1 MKTSKIS
8 LISIISL
15 TLVLN
20 PMVTIAATSE
30 RGTELQQE
38 SPKTSNTE
46 EKATSTENENPLE
59 EEKENEGVKSEKN
72 SLKAGQTQTFND
84 WFPDDKLAVEV
95 ATAFNMQATD
105 TISDDELATL
115 TSLDCSR
122 GQITDMTG
130 LEYLTGLTSLNCS
143 INSLTELDVS
153 KNTQLVSLNCAS
165 NQLANIDLSQNTQL
179 VSLNCASTQLT
190 SIDLSQNTQLTT
202 LDCSTNKLS
211 TLDLSALLELVDLKC
226 NDNTLTE
233 LNVSEN
239 TKLEKLNCES
249 NKQIAALDLA
259 ALEQLTDLD
268 ISSNKLTKLDL
279 SQNRQLVKIDCSGNS
294 ITQITGSD
302 SLPNLL
308 TIYCDNNKLTELDVT
323 GSVLLTTLSCSNNK
337 KIAELDVTPFTHLS
351 RLHCDSNSISNLDVT
366 QNTELTYLS
375 CNGNQL
381 SELDLS
387 TLSEL
392 TSLKCMWN
400 NLTELDV
407 THNKKLKYIQCDGNP
422 LTELDV
428 SQNTELISIY
438 IQSTDAL
445 IKLDLSHNLKLTDL
459 AVTNSPLSELDL
471 SNNTKLKML
480 HCPNNH
486 IQDFSSVNDA
496 TRVRATNQTIEMPK
510 QIITDNKITVTVSP
524 NLLDKFGEPMNVTPG
539 KGGVYDQATNTIT
552 LENLTEQEGVVSY
565 DFVSANGEITG
576 SVATPYEAPAPVK
589 GEDVTVHYISDKGDI
604 IAIEDVLTGDVGEE
618 YTSSPKI
625 IAGYTLKTAPTNATG
640 EFTAD
645 PQSVT
650 YIYTKDIE
658 VAQPVTVNYVDTT
671 GATIAKS
678 ETFNGNVGDTY
689 NSVAKDIDGY
699 TLTTMPANASG
710 TLTKDAQT
718 VMYVYKLN
726 PITAGQVTVNYLDN
740 AGNKIA
746 DSVVLTGNMG
756 DSYTLTPKTIDGYT
770 LSTSPTTENGLF
782 MPAAQTFDY
791 VYTKNMD
798 TENSTIEVRYVDE
811 ANNQVSS
818 PTELTGKVDD
828 NYQASPKEI
837 AGYSLKITPANEKGT
852 FTTKKQKVIY
862 VYTKNTNAVPP
873 TPKAP
878 TNPIQIIPKN
888 NESTNEED
896 NPVSLP
902 KTGDSTPWQ
911 PVFAGMVISASAWML
926 WRKRK

>member
-1 MKTSKIS
+1 MIT
-8 LISIISL
+8 
-15 TLVLN
+15 
-20 PMVTIAATSE
+20 MAATSE
-30 RGTELQQE
+30 RDTELQQE

-46 EKATSTENENPLE
+46 EKATSTENEKPLE

-84 WFPDDKLAVEV
+84 WFPDDKLALEV
-95 ATAFNMQATD
+95 ATAFNMQPTD

-153 KNTQLVSLNCAS
+153 KNTQLISLNCAS
-165 NQLANIDLSQNTQL
+165 NQLTNIN
-179 VSLNCASTQLT
+179 
-190 SIDLSQNTQLTT
+190 LSQNTQLTT
-202 LDCSTNKLS
+202 LDCSTNKLM
-211 TLDLSALLELVDLKC
+211 
-226 NDNTLTE
+226 E

-249 NKQIAALDLA
+249 NKEIAALDLTV
-259 ALEQLTDLD
+259 LEQLTDLE

-279 SQNRQLVKIDCSGNS
+279 SQNKQLVNIDCSSNS

-308 TIYCDNNKLTELDVT
+308 TIYCYNNKLTELDVT

-351 RLHCDSNSISNLDVT
+351 RLYCDSNSISNLDVT
-366 QNTELTYLS
+366 QNTELTH
-375 CNGNQL
+375 
-381 SELDLS
+381 
-387 TLSEL
+387 
-392 TSLKCMWN
+392 LKCSN
-400 NLTELDV
+400 NPLGELDV
-407 THNKKLKYIQCDGNP
+407 THNTKLIYLICISNDLKELDLSKLVELTTLECHINEIAELDLTNNKKLNSIICDSNP

-428 SQNTELISIY
+428 TQNTELTNIY
-438 IQSTDAL
+438 CQSTNVT
-445 IKLDLSHNLKLTDL
+445 KLDLSHNLKLTYL
-459 AVTNSPLSELDL
+459 TINNSQLSELDL
-471 SNNTKLKML
+471 SNNTKLKTL
-480 HCPNNH
+480 SCFKNH

-496 TRVRATNQTIEMPK
+496 TRVDAEKQTIEMPK

-552 LENLTEQEGVVSY
+552 WENLTEQEGEVSY

-589 GEDVTVHYISDKGDI
+589 GEDVTVHYLSDKEDI
-604 IAIEDVLTGDVGEE
+604 IATEDVLTGDIGEE
-618 YTSSPKI
+618 YTSSPKT
-625 IAGYTLKTAPTNATG
+625 IAGYTLKTTPTNATG

-650 YIYTKDIE
+650 YVYTKDIE

-689 NSVAKDIDGY
+689 NTAAKDIDGY

-710 TLTKDAQT
+710 TLTKNAQT

-746 DSVVLTGNMG
+746 DSEVLTGNMG

-791 VYTKNMD
+791 IYTKNMD

-811 ANNQVSS
+811 ANNPISS

-837 AGYSLKITPANEKGT
+837 AGYSLKTTPANEKGT
-852 FTTKKQKVIY
+852 FTAKKQKVIY
-862 VYTKNTNAVPP
+862 VYTKNTNAVTP

-878 TNPIQIIPKN
+878 TKPIQIIPKN
-888 NESTNEED
+888 SQSTNEVE
-896 NPVSLP
+896 NPVNLP

>member
-1 MKTSKIS
+1 
-8 LISIISL
+8 
-15 TLVLN
+15 
-20 PMVTIAATSE
+20 MVTIAATSE

-165 NQLANIDLSQNTQL
+165 
-179 VSLNCASTQLT
+179 TQLT

-249 NKQIAALDLA
+249 NKEIAALDLT

-279 SQNRQLVKIDCSGNS
+279 SQNKQLVNIDCSSNS
-294 ITQITGSD
+294 ITQIIGSE

-308 TIYCDNNKLTELDVT
+308 TIDCDNNKLTELDVT
-323 GSVLLTTLSCSNNK
+323 GSTLLTTLECSRNK
-337 KIAELDVTPFTHLS
+337 KITELNVTPFTHLT
-351 RLHCDSNSISNLDVT
+351 RLNCDSNSISNLDVT
-366 QNTELTYLS
+366 QNTELTYLICS
-375 CNGNQL
+375 SNPLGELDVTHNTKLIYLTCISNDL
-381 SELDLS
+381 KELDLS
-387 TLSEL
+387 TLVEL
-392 TSLKCMWN
+392 TTLECRIN
-400 NLTELDV
+400 EIAELNL
-407 THNKKLKYIQCDGNP
+407 THNKKLNSIICDSNP

-428 SQNTELISIY
+428 TQNTELTRILC
-438 IQSTDAL
+438 QSTDVT
-445 IKLDLSHNLKLTDL
+445 KLDLSHNLKLTDL

-552 LENLTEQEGVVSY
+552 WENLTEQEGVVSY

-650 YIYTKDIE
+650 YVYTKDIE

-746 DSVVLTGNMG
+746 DSEVLTGNMG

-852 FTTKKQKVIY
+852 FTAKKQKVIY
-862 VYTKNTNAVPP
+862 VYTKNTNAVTP

-888 NESTNEED
+888 SESTNEED
-896 NPVSLP
+896 NPVNLP

>member
-1 MKTSKIS
+1 MIT
-8 LISIISL
+8 
-15 TLVLN
+15 
-20 PMVTIAATSE
+20 MAATSE
-30 RGTELQQE
+30 RDTELQQE

-46 EKATSTENENPLE
+46 EKATSTENEKPLE

-84 WFPDDKLAVEV
+84 WFPDDKLALEV
-95 ATAFNMQATD
+95 ATAFNMQPTD

-153 KNTQLVSLNCAS
+153 KNTQLISLNCAS
-165 NQLANIDLSQNTQL
+165 NQLTNIN
-179 VSLNCASTQLT
+179 
-190 SIDLSQNTQLTT
+190 LSQNTQLTT
-202 LDCSTNKLS
+202 LDCSTNKLM
-211 TLDLSALLELVDLKC
+211 
-226 NDNTLTE
+226 E

-249 NKQIAALDLA
+249 NKEIAALDLTV
-259 ALEQLTDLD
+259 LEQLTDLE

-279 SQNRQLVKIDCSGNS
+279 SQNKQLVNIDCSSNS

-308 TIYCDNNKLTELDVT
+308 TIYCYNNKLTELDVT

-351 RLHCDSNSISNLDVT
+351 RLYCDSNSISNLDVT
-366 QNTELTYLS
+366 QNTELTH
-375 CNGNQL
+375 
-381 SELDLS
+381 
-387 TLSEL
+387 
-392 TSLKCMWN
+392 LKCSN
-400 NLTELDV
+400 NPLGELDV
-407 THNKKLKYIQCDGNP
+407 THNTKLIYLICISNDLKELDLSKLVELTTLECHINEIAELDLTNNKKLNSIICDSNP

-428 SQNTELISIY
+428 TQNTELTNIY
-438 IQSTDAL
+438 CQSTNVT
-445 IKLDLSHNLKLTDL
+445 KLDLSHNLKLTYL
-459 AVTNSPLSELDL
+459 TINNSQLSELDL
-471 SNNTKLKML
+471 SNNTKLKTL
-480 HCPNNH
+480 SCFKNH

-496 TRVRATNQTIEMPK
+496 TRVDAEKQTIEMPK

-552 LENLTEQEGVVSY
+552 WENLTEQEGEVSY

-589 GEDVTVHYISDKGDI
+589 GEDVTVHYLSDKEDI
-604 IAIEDVLTGDVGEE
+604 IATEDVLTGDIGEE
-618 YTSSPKI
+618 YTSSPKT
-625 IAGYTLKTAPTNATG
+625 IAGYTLKTTPTNATG

-650 YIYTKDIE
+650 YVYTKDIE

-689 NSVAKDIDGY
+689 NTAAKDIDGY

-710 TLTKDAQT
+710 TLTKNAQT

-746 DSVVLTGNMG
+746 DSEVLTGNMG

-791 VYTKNMD
+791 IYTKNMD

-811 ANNQVSS
+811 ANNPISS

-852 FTTKKQKVIY
+852 FTAKKQKVIY
-862 VYTKNTNAVPP
+862 VYTKNTNAVTP

-888 NESTNEED
+888 SQSTNEVE
-896 NPVSLP
+896 NPVNLP

>member
-1 MKTSKIS
+1 MKTSKIFLS
-8 LISIISL
+8 SIVSI

-20 PMVTIAATSE
+20 PMITMAATSE
-30 RGTELQQE
+30 RDTELQQE

-46 EKATSTENENPLE
+46 EKATSTENEKPLE

-84 WFPDDKLAVEV
+84 WFPDDKLALEV
-95 ATAFNMQATD
+95 ATAFNMQPTD

-153 KNTQLVSLNCAS
+153 KNTQLISLNCAS
-165 NQLANIDLSQNTQL
+165 NQLTNIN
-179 VSLNCASTQLT
+179 
-190 SIDLSQNTQLTT
+190 LSQNTQLTT
-202 LDCSTNKLS
+202 LDCSTNKLM
-211 TLDLSALLELVDLKC
+211 
-226 NDNTLTE
+226 E

-249 NKQIAALDLA
+249 NKEIAALDLTV
-259 ALEQLTDLD
+259 LEQLTDLE

-279 SQNRQLVKIDCSGNS
+279 SQNKQLVNIDCSSNS

-308 TIYCDNNKLTELDVT
+308 TIYCYNNKLTELDVT

-351 RLHCDSNSISNLDVT
+351 RLYCDSNSISNLDVT
-366 QNTELTYLS
+366 QNTELTH
-375 CNGNQL
+375 
-381 SELDLS
+381 
-387 TLSEL
+387 
-392 TSLKCMWN
+392 LKCSN
-400 NLTELDV
+400 NPLGELDV
-407 THNKKLKYIQCDGNP
+407 THNTKLIYLICISNDLKELDLSKLVELTTLECHINEIAELDLTNNKKLNSIICDSNP

-428 SQNTELISIY
+428 TQNTELTNIY
-438 IQSTDAL
+438 CQSTNVT
-445 IKLDLSHNLKLTDL
+445 KLDLSHNLKLTYL
-459 AVTNSPLSELDL
+459 TINNSQLSELDL
-471 SNNTKLKML
+471 SNNTKLKTL
-480 HCPNNH
+480 SCFKNH

-496 TRVRATNQTIEMPK
+496 TRVDAEKQTIEMPK

-552 LENLTEQEGVVSY
+552 WENLTEQEGEVSY

-589 GEDVTVHYISDKGDI
+589 GEDVTVHYLSDKEDI
-604 IAIEDVLTGDVGEE
+604 IATEDVLTGDIGEE
-618 YTSSPKI
+618 YTSSPKT
-625 IAGYTLKTAPTNATG
+625 IAGYTLKTTPTNATG

-650 YIYTKDIE
+650 YVYTKDIE

-689 NSVAKDIDGY
+689 NTAAKDIDGY

-710 TLTKDAQT
+710 TLTKNAQT

-746 DSVVLTGNMG
+746 DSEVLTGNMG

-791 VYTKNMD
+791 IYTKNMD

-811 ANNQVSS
+811 ANNPISS

-837 AGYSLKITPANEKGT
+837 AGYSLKTTPANEKGT
-852 FTTKKQKVIY
+852 FTAKKQKVIY
-862 VYTKNTNAVPP
+862 VYTKNTNAVTP

-878 TNPIQIIPKN
+878 TKPIQIIPKN
-888 NESTNEED
+888 SQSTNEVE
-896 NPVSLP
+896 NPVNLP

>member
-1 MKTSKIS
+1 MIT
-8 LISIISL
+8 
-15 TLVLN
+15 
-20 PMVTIAATSE
+20 MAATSE
-30 RGTELQQE
+30 RDTELQQE

-46 EKATSTENENPLE
+46 EKATSTENEKPLE

-84 WFPDDKLAVEV
+84 WFPDAKLALEI

-153 KNTQLVSLNCAS
+153 KNTQL
-165 NQLANIDLSQNTQL
+165 I
-179 VSLNCASTQLT
+179 SLNCASTQLT

-202 LDCSTNKLS
+202 LDCSTNKL
-211 TLDLSALLELVDLKC
+211 
-226 NDNTLTE
+226 TE

-249 NKQIAALDLA
+249 NKQIAALDLT

-279 SQNRQLVKIDCSGNS
+279 SQNKQLVNIDCSSNS

-302 SLPNLL
+302 SLPNML
-308 TIYCDNNKLTELDVT
+308 TIYCYNNKLTELDVT

-351 RLHCDSNSISNLDVT
+351 RLYCVSNSISNLDVT
-366 QNTELTYLS
+366 QNTELTHLECS
-375 CNGNQL
+375 
-381 SELDLS
+381 
-387 TLSEL
+387 
-392 TSLKCMWN
+392 N
-400 NLTELDV
+400 NPLGELDV
-407 THNKKLKYIQCDGNP
+407 THNTKLIYLICISNDLKELDLSKLVELTTLECRINEIAELDLTNNKKLNSIICDSNP

-428 SQNTELISIY
+428 TQNTELTNIY
-438 IQSTDAL
+438 CQSTNVT
-445 IKLDLSHNLKLTDL
+445 KLDLSHNLKLTYL
-459 AVTNSPLSELDL
+459 TINNSQLSELDL
-471 SNNTKLKML
+471 SNNTKLKTL
-480 HCPNNH
+480 SCFKNH

-496 TRVRATNQTIEMPK
+496 TRVDAEKQTIEMPK

-552 LENLTEQEGVVSY
+552 WENLTEQEGEVSY

-589 GEDVTVHYISDKGDI
+589 GEDVTVHYLSDKEDI
-604 IAIEDVLTGDVGEE
+604 IATEDVLTGDIGEE
-618 YTSSPKI
+618 YTSSPKT
-625 IAGYTLKTAPTNATG
+625 IAGYTLKTTPTNATG

-650 YIYTKDIE
+650 YVYTKDIE

-689 NSVAKDIDGY
+689 NTAAKDIDGY

-710 TLTKDAQT
+710 TLTKNAQT

-746 DSVVLTGNMG
+746 DSEVLTGNMG

-791 VYTKNMD
+791 IYTKNMD

-811 ANNQVSS
+811 ANNPISS

-837 AGYSLKITPANEKGT
+837 AGYSLKTTPANEKGT
-852 FTTKKQKVIY
+852 FTANKQTVIY
-862 VYTKNTNAVPP
+862 VYTKNTNAVTP

-878 TNPIQIIPKN
+878 TKPIQIIPKN
-888 NESTNEED
+888 SQSTNEVE
-896 NPVSLP
+896 NPVNLP

>member
-165 NQLANIDLSQNTQL
+165 
-179 VSLNCASTQLT
+179 TQLT

-249 NKQIAALDLA
+249 NKEIAALDLT

-279 SQNRQLVKIDCSGNS
+279 SQNKQLVNIDCSSNS
-294 ITQITGSD
+294 ITQIIGSE

-308 TIYCDNNKLTELDVT
+308 TIDCDNNKLTELDVT
-323 GSVLLTTLSCSNNK
+323 GSTLLTTLECSRNK
-337 KIAELDVTPFTHLS
+337 KITELNVTPFTHLT
-351 RLHCDSNSISNLDVT
+351 RLNCDSNSISNLDVT
-366 QNTELTYLS
+366 QNTELTYLICS
-375 CNGNQL
+375 SNPLGELDVTHNTKLIYLTCISNDL
-381 SELDLS
+381 KELDLS
-387 TLSEL
+387 TLVEL
-392 TSLKCMWN
+392 TTLECRIN
-400 NLTELDV
+400 EIAELNL
-407 THNKKLKYIQCDGNP
+407 THNKKLNSIICDSNP

-428 SQNTELISIY
+428 TQNTELTRILC
-438 IQSTDAL
+438 QSTDVT
-445 IKLDLSHNLKLTDL
+445 KLDLSHNLKLTYL
-459 AVTNSPLSELDL
+459 TTNNSHLSELDL
-471 SNNTKLKML
+471 SNNTKLKTFT
-480 HCPNNH
+480 CFKNH

-496 TRVRATNQTIEMPK
+496 TRVSATKQTIEMPK

-552 LENLTEQEGVVSY
+552 WENLTEQEGVVSY

-852 FTTKKQKVIY
+852 FTAKKQKVIY
-862 VYTKNTNAVPP
+862 VYTKNTNAVTP

>member
-1 MKTSKIS
+1 MKTSKIF
-8 LISIISL
+8 LISIVSI

-20 PMVTIAATSE
+20 PMITMAATSE
-30 RGTELQQE
+30 RDTELQQE

-46 EKATSTENENPLE
+46 EKATSTENEKPLE

-84 WFPDDKLAVEV
+84 WFPDAKLALEI

-153 KNTQLVSLNCAS
+153 KNTQL
-165 NQLANIDLSQNTQL
+165 I
-179 VSLNCASTQLT
+179 SLNCASTQLT

-202 LDCSTNKLS
+202 LDCSTNKL
-211 TLDLSALLELVDLKC
+211 
-226 NDNTLTE
+226 TE

-249 NKQIAALDLA
+249 NKQIAALDLT

-279 SQNRQLVKIDCSGNS
+279 SQNKQLVNIDCSSNS

-308 TIYCDNNKLTELDVT
+308 TIYCYNNKLTELDVT

-351 RLHCDSNSISNLDVT
+351 RLYCVSNSISNLDVT
-366 QNTELTYLS
+366 QNTELTHLECS
-375 CNGNQL
+375 
-381 SELDLS
+381 
-387 TLSEL
+387 
-392 TSLKCMWN
+392 N
-400 NLTELDV
+400 NPLGELDV
-407 THNKKLKYIQCDGNP
+407 THNTKLIYLICISNDLKELDLSKLVELTTLECRINEIAELDLTNNKKLNSIICDSNP

-428 SQNTELISIY
+428 TQNTELTNIY
-438 IQSTDAL
+438 CQSTNVT
-445 IKLDLSHNLKLTDL
+445 KLDLSHNLKLTYL
-459 AVTNSPLSELDL
+459 TINNSQLSELDL
-471 SNNTKLKML
+471 SNNTKLKTL
-480 HCPNNH
+480 SCFKNH

-496 TRVRATNQTIEMPK
+496 TRVDAEKQTIEMPK

-552 LENLTEQEGVVSY
+552 WENLTEQEGEVSY

-589 GEDVTVHYISDKGDI
+589 GEDVTVHYLSDKEDI
-604 IAIEDVLTGDVGEE
+604 IATEDVLTGDIGEE

-625 IAGYTLKTAPTNATG
+625 IAGYTLKTTPTNATG

-650 YIYTKDIE
+650 YVYTKDIE

-689 NSVAKDIDGY
+689 NTAAKDIDGY

-710 TLTKDAQT
+710 TLTKNAQT

-746 DSVVLTGNMG
+746 DSEVLTGNMG

-791 VYTKNMD
+791 IYTKNMD

-811 ANNQVSS
+811 ANNPISS

-837 AGYSLKITPANEKGT
+837 AGYSLKTTPANEKGT
-852 FTTKKQKVIY
+852 FTANKQTVIY
-862 VYTKNTNAVPP
+862 VYTKNTNAVTP

-888 NESTNEED
+888 SQSTNEEE
-896 NPVSLP
+896 NPVNLP

>member
-1 MKTSKIS
+1 MIT
-8 LISIISL
+8 
-15 TLVLN
+15 
-20 PMVTIAATSE
+20 MAATSE
-30 RGTELQQE
+30 RDTELQQE

-46 EKATSTENENPLE
+46 EKATSTENEKPLE

-84 WFPDDKLAVEV
+84 WFPDAKLALEI

-153 KNTQLVSLNCAS
+153 KNTQL
-165 NQLANIDLSQNTQL
+165 I
-179 VSLNCASTQLT
+179 SLNCASTQLT

-202 LDCSTNKLS
+202 LDCSTNKL
-211 TLDLSALLELVDLKC
+211 
-226 NDNTLTE
+226 TE

-249 NKQIAALDLA
+249 NKQIAALDLT

-279 SQNRQLVKIDCSGNS
+279 SQNKQLVNIDCSSNS
-294 ITQITGSD
+294 ITQIIGSE

-308 TIYCDNNKLTELDVT
+308 SIDCDYNKLTALDVT
-323 GSVLLTTLSCSNNK
+323 GSVLLTNLSCSNNK

-351 RLHCDSNSISNLDVT
+351 RLYCDSNSILNLDLTQNTELTYLKCSSNPLGELDVTHNTKLIYLVCINNDLKELDLSKLVELTTLECRINEIAELDLTNNKKLNSIVCDSNPLTELDVT
-366 QNTELTYLS
+366 QNTELT
-375 CNGNQL
+375 N
-381 SELDLS
+381 
-387 TLSEL
+387 
-392 TSLKCMWN
+392 
-400 NLTELDV
+400 
-407 THNKKLKYIQCDGNP
+407 
-422 LTELDV
+422 
-428 SQNTELISIY
+428 IY
-438 IQSTDAL
+438 CQSTNVT
-445 IKLDLSHNLKLTDL
+445 KLDLSHNLKLTYL
-459 AVTNSPLSELDL
+459 TINNSQLSELDL
-471 SNNTKLKML
+471 SNNTKLKTL
-480 HCPNNH
+480 SCLKNH

-496 TRVRATNQTIEMPK
+496 TRVDAEKQTIEMPK

-552 LENLTEQEGVVSY
+552 WENLTEQEGEVSY

-589 GEDVTVHYISDKGDI
+589 GEDVTVHYLSDKGDI
-604 IAIEDVLTGDVGEE
+604 IATEDVLTGDIGEE
-618 YTSSPKI
+618 YTSSPKT
-625 IAGYTLKTAPTNATG
+625 IAGYTLKTTPTNATG

-650 YIYTKDIE
+650 YVYTKDIE

-689 NSVAKDIDGY
+689 NTAAKDIDGY

-710 TLTKDAQT
+710 TLTKNAQT

-746 DSVVLTGNMG
+746 DSEVLTGNMG

-791 VYTKNMD
+791 IYTKNMD

-811 ANNQVSS
+811 ANNPISS

-837 AGYSLKITPANEKGT
+837 AGYSLKTTPANEKGT
-852 FTTKKQKVIY
+852 FTANKQKVIY
-862 VYTKNTNAVPP
+862 VYTKNTNAVTP

-888 NESTNEED
+888 SQSTNEED
-896 NPVSLP
+896 NPVNLP

>member
-1 MKTSKIS
+1 MKTSKIF
-8 LISIISL
+8 LISIISI

-20 PMVTIAATSE
+20 PMITMAATSE
-30 RGTELQQE
+30 GDTELQQE
-38 SPKTSNTE
+38 TPKASNTE
-46 EKATSTENENPLE
+46 EKATSTENEKPLE
-59 EEKENEGVKSEKN
+59 EEKENEGVKTEKK

-84 WFPDDKLAVEV
+84 WFPDDKLALEV

-115 TSLDCSR
+115 TTLDCSR
-122 GQITDMTG
+122 GKITDMTG
-130 LEYLTGLTSLNCS
+130 LEYLTGLTNLNCFA
-143 INSLTELDVS
+143 NSLTELDVS
-153 KNTQLVSLNCAS
+153 KNTQLVSLNCAN
-165 NQLANIDLSQNTQL
+165 NQLTN
-179 VSLNCASTQLT
+179 
-190 SIDLSQNTQLTT
+190 IDLSQNTQLTT
-202 LDCSTNKLS
+202 LDCCTNKFT

-226 NDNTLTE
+226 SYNTLTE
-233 LNVSEN
+233 LNVSRN
-239 TKLEKLNCES
+239 SKLEKLNCE
-249 NKQIAALDLA
+249 KMQIAALDLT

-279 SQNRQLVKIDCSGNS
+279 SQNKQLVNIDCSSNS
-294 ITQITGSD
+294 ITQITGSE

-308 TIYCDNNKLTELDVT
+308 TIDCDYNKLTELDVT
-323 GSVLLTTLSCSNNK
+323 GSVLLTTLSCSYNK
-337 KIAELDVTPFTHLS
+337 KIAELDVTPLTHLS
-351 RLHCDSNSISNLDVT
+351 FLYCDSNSISNLNLTQSTELSTLVCSSNPLVELDLT
-366 QNTELTYLS
+366 QNTKLIYLK
-375 CNGNQL
+375 CIGNDL
-381 SELDLS
+381 KELDLS
-387 TLSEL
+387 TLVEL
-392 TSLKCMWN
+392 T
-400 NLTELDV
+400 NLECRINEIAELDL
-407 THNKKLKYIQCDGNP
+407 THNKKLTTIVCDSNP

-428 SQNTELISIY
+428 SQNTELTNLY
-438 IQSTDAL
+438 CQSSNVT
-445 IKLDLSHNLKLTDL
+445 KLDLSHNLKLTNL
-459 AVTNSPLSELDL
+459 TTNNSHLIELDL
-471 SNNTKLKML
+471 SNNTKLKTL
-480 HCPNNH
+480 SCFKNH

-496 TRVRATNQTIEMPK
+496 TRVDAEKQIIEMPK

-524 NLLDKFGEPMNVTPG
+524 NLLDKFGEPMNVTPV
-539 KGGVYDQATNTIT
+539 KGGVYDQTTNTIT
-552 LENLTEQEGVVSY
+552 WENLTEQEGEVSY

-589 GEDVTVHYISDKGDI
+589 GEDVTVHYLSDKGDI
-604 IAIEDVLTGDVGEE
+604 IATEDVLTGDIGEE
-618 YTSSPKI
+618 YTSSPKTI
-625 IAGYTLKTAPTNATG
+625 PGYTLKTTPTNATG
-640 EFTAD
+640 EFTAE

-650 YIYTKDIE
+650 YVYTKDIE

-689 NSVAKDIDGY
+689 DSAAKDIDGY

-770 LSTSPTTENGLF
+770 LSASPTTENGLF

-791 VYTKNMD
+791 VYTKNVD
-798 TENSTIEVRYVDE
+798 IENSTIEVRYVDE
-811 ANNQVSS
+811 ANNPISS

-837 AGYSLKITPANEKGT
+837 AGYSLKTTPANEKGT
-852 FTTKKQKVIY
+852 FTANKQTVIY
-862 VYTKNTNAVPP
+862 VYTKDTNAVTP

-878 TNPIQIIPKN
+878 TKPIQIIPKN
-888 NESTNEED
+888 SQSANEEE
-896 NPVSLP
+896 NPVNLP

>member
-1 MKTSKIS
+1 MKTSKIF
-8 LISIISL
+8 LISIVSI

-20 PMVTIAATSE
+20 PMITMAATSE
-30 RGTELQQE
+30 RDTELQQE

-46 EKATSTENENPLE
+46 EKATSTENEKPLE

-84 WFPDDKLAVEV
+84 WFPDAKLALEI

-153 KNTQLVSLNCAS
+153 KNTQL
-165 NQLANIDLSQNTQL
+165 I
-179 VSLNCASTQLT
+179 SLNCASTQLT

-202 LDCSTNKLS
+202 LDCSTNKL
-211 TLDLSALLELVDLKC
+211 
-226 NDNTLTE
+226 TE

-249 NKQIAALDLA
+249 NKQIAALDLT

-279 SQNRQLVKIDCSGNS
+279 SQNKQLVNIDCSSNS

-308 TIYCDNNKLTELDVT
+308 TIYCYNNKLTELDVT

-351 RLHCDSNSISNLDVT
+351 RLYCVSNSISNLDVT
-366 QNTELTYLS
+366 QNTELTHLECS
-375 CNGNQL
+375 
-381 SELDLS
+381 
-387 TLSEL
+387 
-392 TSLKCMWN
+392 N
-400 NLTELDV
+400 NPLGELDV
-407 THNKKLKYIQCDGNP
+407 THNTKLIYLICISNDLKELDLSKLVELTTLECRINEIAELDLTNNKKLNSIICDSNP

-428 SQNTELISIY
+428 TQNTELTNIY
-438 IQSTDAL
+438 CQSTNVT
-445 IKLDLSHNLKLTDL
+445 KLDLSHNLKLTYL
-459 AVTNSPLSELDL
+459 TINNSQLSELDL
-471 SNNTKLKML
+471 SNNTKLKTL
-480 HCPNNH
+480 SCLKNH

-496 TRVRATNQTIEMPK
+496 TRVDAEKQTIEMPK

-552 LENLTEQEGVVSY
+552 WENLTEQEGEVSY

-589 GEDVTVHYISDKGDI
+589 GEDVTVHYLSDKEDI
-604 IAIEDVLTGDVGEE
+604 IATEDVLTGDIGEE
-618 YTSSPKI
+618 YTSSPKT
-625 IAGYTLKTAPTNATG
+625 IAGYTLKTTPTNATG

-650 YIYTKDIE
+650 YVYTKDIE

-689 NSVAKDIDGY
+689 NTAAKDIDGY

-710 TLTKDAQT
+710 TLTKNAQT

-746 DSVVLTGNMG
+746 DSEVLTGNMG

-791 VYTKNMD
+791 IYTKNMD

-811 ANNQVSS
+811 ANNPISS

-837 AGYSLKITPANEKGT
+837 AGYSLKTTPANEKGT
-852 FTTKKQKVIY
+852 FTANKQTVIY
-862 VYTKNTNAVPP
+862 VYTKNTNAVTP

-878 TNPIQIIPKN
+878 TKPIQIIPKN
-888 NESTNEED
+888 SQSTNEVE
-896 NPVSLP
+896 NPVNLP

>member
-1 MKTSKIS
+1 MKTSKIF
-8 LISIISL
+8 LISIVSI

-20 PMVTIAATSE
+20 PMITMAATSE
-30 RGTELQQE
+30 RDTELQQE

-46 EKATSTENENPLE
+46 EKATSTENEKPLE

-84 WFPDDKLAVEV
+84 WFPDAKLALEI

-153 KNTQLVSLNCAS
+153 KNTQL
-165 NQLANIDLSQNTQL
+165 I
-179 VSLNCASTQLT
+179 SLNCASTQLT

-202 LDCSTNKLS
+202 LDCSTNKL
-211 TLDLSALLELVDLKC
+211 
-226 NDNTLTE
+226 TE

-249 NKQIAALDLA
+249 NKQIAALDLT

-279 SQNRQLVKIDCSGNS
+279 SQNKQLVNIDCSSNS
-294 ITQITGSD
+294 ITQIIGSE

-308 TIYCDNNKLTELDVT
+308 SIDCDYNKLTALDVT
-323 GSVLLTTLSCSNNK
+323 GSVLLTNLSCSNNK

-351 RLHCDSNSISNLDVT
+351 RLYCDSNSILNLDLTQNTELTYLKCSSNPLGELDVTHNTKLIYLVCINNDLKELDLSKLVELTTLECRINEIAELDLTNNKKLNSIVCDSNPLTELDVT
-366 QNTELTYLS
+366 QNTELT
-375 CNGNQL
+375 N
-381 SELDLS
+381 
-387 TLSEL
+387 
-392 TSLKCMWN
+392 
-400 NLTELDV
+400 
-407 THNKKLKYIQCDGNP
+407 
-422 LTELDV
+422 
-428 SQNTELISIY
+428 IY
-438 IQSTDAL
+438 CQSTNVT
-445 IKLDLSHNLKLTDL
+445 KLDLSHNLKLTYL
-459 AVTNSPLSELDL
+459 TINNSQLSELDL
-471 SNNTKLKML
+471 SNNTKLKTL
-480 HCPNNH
+480 SCLKNH

-496 TRVRATNQTIEMPK
+496 TRVDAEKQTIEMPK

-552 LENLTEQEGVVSY
+552 WENLTEQEGEVSY

-589 GEDVTVHYISDKGDI
+589 GEDVTVHYLSDKGDI
-604 IAIEDVLTGDVGEE
+604 IATEDVLTGDIGEE
-618 YTSSPKI
+618 YTSSPKT
-625 IAGYTLKTAPTNATG
+625 IAGYTLKTTPTNATG

-650 YIYTKDIE
+650 YVYTKDIE

-689 NSVAKDIDGY
+689 NTAAKDIDGY

-710 TLTKDAQT
+710 TLTKNAQT

-746 DSVVLTGNMG
+746 DSEVLTGNMG

-791 VYTKNMD
+791 IYTKNMD

-811 ANNQVSS
+811 ANNPISS

-837 AGYSLKITPANEKGT
+837 AGYSLKTTPANEKGT
-852 FTTKKQKVIY
+852 FTANKQKVIY
-862 VYTKNTNAVPP
+862 VYTKNTNAVTP

-888 NESTNEED
+888 SQSTNEED
-896 NPVSLP
+896 NPVNLP

>member
-1 MKTSKIS
+1 MKTSKIFLS
-8 LISIISL
+8 SIVSI

-20 PMVTIAATSE
+20 PMITMAATSE
-30 RGTELQQE
+30 RDTELQQE

-46 EKATSTENENPLE
+46 EKATSTENEKPLE

-84 WFPDDKLAVEV
+84 WFPDDKLALEV
-95 ATAFNMQATD
+95 ATAFNMQPTD

-153 KNTQLVSLNCAS
+153 KNTQLISLNCAS
-165 NQLANIDLSQNTQL
+165 NQLTNIN
-179 VSLNCASTQLT
+179 
-190 SIDLSQNTQLTT
+190 LSQNTQLTT
-202 LDCSTNKLS
+202 LDCSTNKLM
-211 TLDLSALLELVDLKC
+211 
-226 NDNTLTE
+226 E

-249 NKQIAALDLA
+249 NKEIAALDLTV
-259 ALEQLTDLD
+259 LEQLTDLE

-279 SQNRQLVKIDCSGNS
+279 SQNKQLVNIDCSSNS

-308 TIYCDNNKLTELDVT
+308 TIYCYNNKLTELDVT

-351 RLHCDSNSISNLDVT
+351 RLYCDSNSISNLDVT
-366 QNTELTYLS
+366 QNTELTH
-375 CNGNQL
+375 
-381 SELDLS
+381 
-387 TLSEL
+387 
-392 TSLKCMWN
+392 LKCSN
-400 NLTELDV
+400 NPLGELDV
-407 THNKKLKYIQCDGNP
+407 THNTKLIYLICISNDLKELDLSKLVELTTLECHINEIAELDLTNNKKLNSIICDSNP

-428 SQNTELISIY
+428 TQNTELTNIY
-438 IQSTDAL
+438 CQSTNVT
-445 IKLDLSHNLKLTDL
+445 KLDLSHNLKLTYL
-459 AVTNSPLSELDL
+459 TINNSQLSELDL
-471 SNNTKLKML
+471 SNNTKLKTL
-480 HCPNNH
+480 SCFKNH

-496 TRVRATNQTIEMPK
+496 TRVDAEKQTIEMPK

-552 LENLTEQEGVVSY
+552 WENLTEQEGEVSY

-589 GEDVTVHYISDKGDI
+589 GEDVTVHYLSDKEDI
-604 IAIEDVLTGDVGEE
+604 IATEDVLTGDIGEE
-618 YTSSPKI
+618 YTSSPKT
-625 IAGYTLKTAPTNATG
+625 IAGYTLKTTPTNATG

-650 YIYTKDIE
+650 YVYTKDIE

-689 NSVAKDIDGY
+689 NTAAKDIDGY

-710 TLTKDAQT
+710 TLTKNAQT

-746 DSVVLTGNMG
+746 DSEVLTGNMG

-791 VYTKNMD
+791 IYTKNMD

-811 ANNQVSS
+811 ANNPISS

-852 FTTKKQKVIY
+852 FTAKKQKVIY
-862 VYTKNTNAVPP
+862 VYTKNTNAVTP

-888 NESTNEED
+888 SQSTNEVE
-896 NPVSLP
+896 NPVNLP

>member
-1 MKTSKIS
+1 MKTSKIF
-8 LISIISL
+8 LISIVSI

-20 PMVTIAATSE
+20 PMITMAATSE
-30 RGTELQQE
+30 RDTELQQE

-46 EKATSTENENPLE
+46 EKATSTENEKPLE

-84 WFPDDKLAVEV
+84 WFPDAKLALEI

-153 KNTQLVSLNCAS
+153 KNTQL
-165 NQLANIDLSQNTQL
+165 I
-179 VSLNCASTQLT
+179 SLNCASTQLT

-202 LDCSTNKLS
+202 LDCSTNKL
-211 TLDLSALLELVDLKC
+211 
-226 NDNTLTE
+226 TE

-249 NKQIAALDLA
+249 NKQIAALDLT

-279 SQNRQLVKIDCSGNS
+279 SQNKQLVNIDCSSNS

-308 TIYCDNNKLTELDVT
+308 TIYCYNNKLTELDVT

-351 RLHCDSNSISNLDVT
+351 RLYCDTNSILNLDLTQNTELTYLKCSNNPLGELDVTHNTKLIYLTCISNDLKELDLSKLVELTTLECRINEIAELDLTNNKKLNSIICDSNPLTELDVT
-366 QNTELTYLS
+366 QNTELT
-375 CNGNQL
+375 N
-381 SELDLS
+381 
-387 TLSEL
+387 
-392 TSLKCMWN
+392 
-400 NLTELDV
+400 
-407 THNKKLKYIQCDGNP
+407 
-422 LTELDV
+422 
-428 SQNTELISIY
+428 IY
-438 IQSTDAL
+438 CQSTNVT
-445 IKLDLSHNLKLTDL
+445 KLDLSHNLKLTNL
-459 AVTNSPLSELDL
+459 TINNSQLSELDL
-471 SNNTKLKML
+471 SNNTKLKTL
-480 HCPNNH
+480 SCLKNH

-496 TRVRATNQTIEMPK
+496 TRVDAEKQTIEMPK

-552 LENLTEQEGVVSY
+552 WENFTEQEGEVSY

-589 GEDVTVHYISDKGDI
+589 GEDVTVHYLSDKEDI
-604 IAIEDVLTGDVGEE
+604 IATEDVLTGDIGEE
-618 YTSSPKI
+618 YTSSPKT
-625 IAGYTLKTAPTNATG
+625 IAGYTLKTTPTNATG

-650 YIYTKDIE
+650 YVYTKDIE

-689 NSVAKDIDGY
+689 NTAAKDIDGY

-710 TLTKDAQT
+710 TLTKNAQT

-746 DSVVLTGNMG
+746 DSEVLTGNMG

-791 VYTKNMD
+791 IYTKNMD

-811 ANNQVSS
+811 ANNPISS

-837 AGYSLKITPANEKGT
+837 AGYSLKTTPANEKGT
-852 FTTKKQKVIY
+852 FTANKQTVIY
-862 VYTKNTNAVPP
+862 VYTKNTNAVTP

-878 TNPIQIIPKN
+878 TKPIQIIPKN
-888 NESTNEED
+888 SQSTNEVE
-896 NPVSLP
+896 NPVNLP

>member
-165 NQLANIDLSQNTQL
+165 
-179 VSLNCASTQLT
+179 TQLT

-249 NKQIAALDLA
+249 NKEIAALDLT

-279 SQNRQLVKIDCSGNS
+279 SQNKQLVNIDCSSNS
-294 ITQITGSD
+294 ITQIIGSE

-308 TIYCDNNKLTELDVT
+308 TIDCDNNKLTELDVT
-323 GSVLLTTLSCSNNK
+323 GSTLLTTLECSRNK
-337 KIAELDVTPFTHLS
+337 KITELNVTPFTHLT
-351 RLHCDSNSISNLDVT
+351 RLNCDSNSISNLDVT
-366 QNTELTYLS
+366 QNTELTYLICS
-375 CNGNQL
+375 SNPLGELDVTHNTKLIYLTCISNDL
-381 SELDLS
+381 KELDLS
-387 TLSEL
+387 TLVEL
-392 TSLKCMWN
+392 TTLECRIN
-400 NLTELDV
+400 EIAELNL
-407 THNKKLKYIQCDGNP
+407 THNKKLNSIICDSNP

-428 SQNTELISIY
+428 TQNTELTRILC
-438 IQSTDAL
+438 QSTDVT
-445 IKLDLSHNLKLTDL
+445 KLDLSHNLKLTYL
-459 AVTNSPLSELDL
+459 TTNNSHLSELDL
-471 SNNTKLKML
+471 SNNTKLKTFT
-480 HCPNNH
+480 CFKNH

-496 TRVRATNQTIEMPK
+496 TRVDAEKQTIEMPK

-552 LENLTEQEGVVSY
+552 WENLTEQEGVVSY

-699 TLTTMPANASG
+699 TLITMPANASG

-911 PVFAGMVISASAWML
+911 PVFAGMVISTSAWML

>member
-1 MKTSKIS
+1 M
-8 LISIISL
+8 
-15 TLVLN
+15 
-20 PMVTIAATSE
+20 AATSE
-30 RGTELQQE
+30 RDTELQQE

-46 EKATSTENENPLE
+46 EKATSTENEKPLE

-84 WFPDDKLAVEV
+84 WFPDDKLALEV
-95 ATAFNMQATD
+95 ATAFNMQPTD

-153 KNTQLVSLNCAS
+153 KNTQLISLNCAS
-165 NQLANIDLSQNTQL
+165 NQLTNIN
-179 VSLNCASTQLT
+179 
-190 SIDLSQNTQLTT
+190 LSQNTQLTT
-202 LDCSTNKLS
+202 LDCSTNKLM
-211 TLDLSALLELVDLKC
+211 
-226 NDNTLTE
+226 E

-249 NKQIAALDLA
+249 NKEIAALDLTV
-259 ALEQLTDLD
+259 LEQLTDLE

-279 SQNRQLVKIDCSGNS
+279 SQNKQLVNIDCSSNS

-308 TIYCDNNKLTELDVT
+308 TIYCYNNKLTELDVT

-351 RLHCDSNSISNLDVT
+351 RLYCDSNSISNLDVT
-366 QNTELTYLS
+366 QNTELTH
-375 CNGNQL
+375 
-381 SELDLS
+381 
-387 TLSEL
+387 
-392 TSLKCMWN
+392 LKCSN
-400 NLTELDV
+400 NPLGELDV
-407 THNKKLKYIQCDGNP
+407 THNTKLIYLICISNDLKELDLSKLVELTTLECHINEIAELDLTNNKKLNSIICDSNP

-428 SQNTELISIY
+428 TQNTELTNIY
-438 IQSTDAL
+438 CQSTNVT
-445 IKLDLSHNLKLTDL
+445 KLDLSHNLKLTYL
-459 AVTNSPLSELDL
+459 TINNSQLSELDL
-471 SNNTKLKML
+471 SNNTKLKTL
-480 HCPNNH
+480 SCFKNH

-496 TRVRATNQTIEMPK
+496 TRVDAEKQTIEMPK

-552 LENLTEQEGVVSY
+552 WENLTEQEGEVSY

-589 GEDVTVHYISDKGDI
+589 GEDVTVHYLSDKEDI
-604 IAIEDVLTGDVGEE
+604 IATEDVLTGDIGEE
-618 YTSSPKI
+618 YTSSPKT
-625 IAGYTLKTAPTNATG
+625 IAGYTLKTTPTNATG

-650 YIYTKDIE
+650 YVYTKDIE

-689 NSVAKDIDGY
+689 NTAAKDIDGY

-710 TLTKDAQT
+710 TLTKNAQT

-746 DSVVLTGNMG
+746 DSEVLTGNMG

-791 VYTKNMD
+791 IYTKNMD

-811 ANNQVSS
+811 ANNPISS

-852 FTTKKQKVIY
+852 FTAKKQKVIY
-862 VYTKNTNAVPP
+862 VYTKNTNAVTP

-888 NESTNEED
+888 SQSTNEVE
-896 NPVSLP
+896 NPVNLP